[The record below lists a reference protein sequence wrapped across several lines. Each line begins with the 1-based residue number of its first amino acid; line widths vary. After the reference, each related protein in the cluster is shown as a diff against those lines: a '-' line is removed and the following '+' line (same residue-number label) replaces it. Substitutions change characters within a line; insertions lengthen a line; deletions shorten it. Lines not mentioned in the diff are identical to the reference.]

1 MSVILPSVTLQLV
14 ELTKDSSELVKSTTV
29 VTNTSAKT
37 SAADTAVLHT
47 VSVKR
52 SKVTPKSAQTAT
64 VTKTVQSAAQPEH
77 AHQLFQSV
85 QVVKNQ
91 LLITMKMV
99 VVLLTS
105 ANVSV
110 KVTQVLVSQHS
121 TPTITLTKMV
131 ALHTLLLE
139 TSAVTSSFQCTEV
152 PIHQLNTSR
161 STIAST
167 VWST

>member
-1 MSVILPSVTLQLV
+1 M
-14 ELTKDSSELVKSTTV
+14 
-29 VTNTSAKT
+29 TNASAKT
-37 SAADTAVLHT
+37 LATNMSLLHT

-52 SKVTPKSAQTAT
+52 SKVTPKSAQTVI
-64 VTKTVQSAAQPEH
+64 VTKTVQSAAQLEY

-110 KVTQVLVSQHS
+110 KVTQVMVTQHS
-121 TPTITLTKMV
+121 TPIITLTKMF

-139 TSAVTSSFQCTEV
+139 TSEVTSSFQCTEV
-152 PIHQLNTSR
+152 LITS
-161 STIAST
+161 
-167 VWST
+167 